1 MGDELDA
8 ILADPHPREG
18 LRTLRTVALWVA
30 GLLVIFMA
38 MGFLRAPS
46 LPDKAPAFSLPTLEG
61 DTLALAEFRGQTVV
75 LNFWAT
81 WCGPCL
87 LEIPWFSDYADGH
100 PEVALLGIATDG
112 PAEKVAAAAQQLEMT
127 YPVLMSDDATHEAYG
142 ISTIPTTVI
151 VDAEGRVRYAHS
163 GLLMG
168 WQLRAL
174 VWWFG

>member
-1 MGDELDA
+1 M
-8 ILADPHPREG
+8 R
-18 LRTLRTVALWVA
+18 
-30 GLLVIFMA
+30 LLSAVVCL
-38 MGFLRAPS
+38 FLR
-46 LPDKAPAFSLPTLEG
+46 LPAATARAEG
-61 DTLALAEFRGQTVV
+61 IAWDEGSFDDALARAAASGSRLIVDV
-75 LNFWAT
+75 YAT